1 MISARVMTERMPSGI
16 IAGPPAWMICQ
27 RFAVFM
33 TFGGGRR
40 FGGLRHESCAEG
52 EGREPRKDNFH

>member
-1 MISARVMTERMPSGI
+1 MRKGDDGKNAQRNHCGAARQYDLPKIR
-16 IAGPPAWMICQ
+16 
-27 RFAVFM
+27 RFHE
-33 TFGGGRR
+33 FGGGRR